1 MATSSRKSGFPGMFD
16 GQSTENMRRQFI
28 EAPLDAAVPATLGP
42 VSELA
47 KVLTSLPAAFV
58 ASQKKELQRVR
69 ETSGD
74 YDERIPAL
82 EASIEQS
89 EILQVMAGRGQSR
102 VQRLIGSLATGEN
115 VFHGFVSDPDFA
127 PMSGVTVRLTG
138 TKRGRGK
145 AAATTDEDG
154 YFSIALGPND
164 YGTQDSSK
172 RSLSISQRVNKLFET
187 RKLDSTVTPEAEKDE
202 EASQST
208 VQILRKNTLLHEDPL
223 PVTVDEGT
231 IYREYV
237 IGEKESS
244 EDDFNE
250 FVWGKSAEV
259 EQDQTATDTVKKK
272 SPKK

>member
-1 MATSSRKSGFPGMFD
+1 MATNSRKSGFPGMFD

-28 EAPLDAAVPATLGP
+28 EAPLDAAVPAALGP

-47 KVLTSLPAAFV
+47 RILTGLPTAFV
-58 ASQKKELQRVR
+58 ASQKKELQRLK

-74 YDERIPAL
+74 NDERIPAL

-89 EILQVMAGRGQSR
+89 ETLQIMADKGQSR
-102 VQRLIGSLATGEN
+102 LQRLIGSLATGEN
-115 VFHGFVSDPDFA
+115 VFHGFVSNPDFA

-138 TKRGRGK
+138 AKRGSGK
-145 AAATTDEDG
+145 AAATTDDDG
-154 YFSIALGPND
+154 YFSISLGPTD
-164 YGTQDSSK
+164 YGTQGSSK
-172 RSLSISQRVNKLFET
+172 RSLTVSQRVNKLFET
-187 RKLDSTVTPEAEKDE
+187 RKLDSTDAVEAEKDK

-231 IYREYV
+231 VYREYV
-237 IGEKESS
+237 IGEKQSS
-244 EDDFNE
+244 EADFNE
-250 FVWGKSAEV
+250 FVWGRSADV
-259 EQDQTATDTVKKK
+259 EQAQTASDTVKKK